1 VSGQLPALRAK
12 VVIAALER
20 AGFVVDRV
28 SGSHYILRH
37 PGRAGLRVTIAWHGK
52 DLKPKTLRAIIKQAG
67 LTEAEFLRL
76 L

>member
-1 VSGQLPALRAK
+1 
-12 VVIAALER
+12 
-20 AGFVVDRV
+20 V

-37 PGRAGLRVTIAWHGK
+37 PGRAGLRVTIAWHRK